1 MYFFER
7 RREPFYILGFPGLAW
22 VNEGLRNM
30 PGTGEVEA
38 WKKNTWASPFDLPPF
53 VQLYL
58 TCISVAGIYLKKRA
72 ADGFPMKAVGNDRF
86 FSASSPVVQRHP
98 FPLRHTCVS
107 VAGIHL
113 KKEQQMDSR

>member
-1 MYFFER
+1 
-7 RREPFYILGFPGLAW
+7 
-22 VNEGLRNM
+22 M

-72 ADGFPMKAVGNDRF
+72 ADGFPMKAVGNDLSGKIPDCNYRE
-86 FSASSPVVQRHP
+86 R
-98 FPLRHTCVS
+98 R
-107 VAGIHL
+107 G
-113 KKEQQMDSR
+113 